1 MVTELIQKYIWLVQ
15 AFIKAGDRGLT
26 LDEIARAW
34 EIRWRSEYFRRT
46 FNNHRQAI
54 ADIFGI
60 EITCDRRTNRYRVPF
75 AEEIADSNATAAWL
89 INSFTINN
97 LLTLGK
103 ERLTGRISTEDFPS
117 GQRWLTLLMEAMTE
131 DRVIRLQYR
140 KYTKE
145 DAETIHVHPYALKE
159 FARRWYL
166 AGWCEERAG
175 ERVYGLDR
183 ILSIEVE
190 DRTFKIP
197 AGFDVEEAFSTSF
210 GIYLPEGRKAEN
222 IVFRATGK
230 EARYLRDLPLHRS
243 QEEVG
248 DNTFRIRVVPDDDVI
263 MEFCR
268 LGDRVEV
275 LGPESV
281 RQRVRDALG
290 SAFRQYGPGNAFRRH
305 EDEISDKK

>member
-34 EIRWRSEYFRRT
+34 EIRWRSEYSRRT

-60 EITCDRRTNRYRVPF
+60 EITCDRRTNRYCVPF

-117 GQRWLTLLMEAMTE
+117 GQRWMTLLMEAMTE
-131 DRVIRLQYR
+131 DRVICLQYR

-145 DAETIHVHPYALKE
+145 DAETLHVHPYALKE
-159 FARRWYL
+159 FSRRWYL

-183 ILSIEVE
+183 ILSIEIE
-190 DRTFKIP
+190 DRTFRIP

-290 SAFRQYGPGNAFRRH
+290 SAFRQYQQGNAFRQN
-305 EDEISDKK
+305 EDELSDKK